1 MILGRQPA
9 LGVAEAESLLGTA
22 HVVALPAST
31 VLSDVAVKD
40 IPFARMGSV
49 VKLAEYLGSVEA
61 NDLRAAQSKLNA
73 FALSCAQT
81 IDEGKIQLGVSTYG
95 VGASTQQLLAIGL
108 NLKKTLRQHGY
119 SARLVPNAV
128 GTDDLSSAQ
137 VLHNHL
143 AGERGV
149 ELLIVK
155 DGARLHVG
163 RTVAVQDINAY
174 AARDQGRPKRDA
186 RVGMLPP
193 KLAQTIVN
201 LAVSD
206 ATSGIVLDPF
216 CGTGVVLQEASLM
229 GFEIYGSDLEQ
240 RMIDFTSQNLEWLM
254 TNFSFPMPHDDVQL
268 EVGDATSHQ
277 WKPVPNF
284 IACETYLGQPLSS
297 WPAPE
302 KLRQIIGTCNVII
315 EKFLRNIGAQL
326 PKGARLCLAVPAWR
340 SPNGQLHHLSLLDHL
355 EQMGYN
361 RVSFEH
367 VRAQDLVYFRPDQ
380 LVARELL
387 VIIKE

>member
-9 LGVAEAESLLGTA
+9 LGIAEVESLLGA
-22 HVVALPAST
+22 AGVMPLGASA
-31 VLSDVAVKD
+31 VLSEVVTNDV
-40 IPFARMGSV
+40 PFARMGSI
-49 VKLAEYLGSVEA
+49 VKLAEYLGVIETS
-61 NDLRAAQSKLNA
+61 DLRSAQRQLNA
-73 FALSCAQT
+73 FALGCAQT
-81 IDEGKIQLGVSTYG
+81 IDEGKIQLGVSAYG
-95 VGASTQQLLAIGL
+95 VGGSSQQLMAVGL

-119 SARLVPNAV
+119 SARLVPNVA
-128 GTDDLSSAQ
+128 GSEELSSAQ

-143 AGERGV
+143 TGERGV
-149 ELLIVK
+149 ELLVVK
-155 DGARLHVG
+155 DGTKLHVG

-201 LAVSD
+201 LAVSE
-206 ATSGIVLDPF
+206 ASSGVVLDPF

-229 GFEIYGSDLEQ
+229 GFAVYGSDLEQ
-240 RMIDFTSQNLEWLM
+240 RMIDFTSQNLEWLA
-254 TNFSFPMPHDDVQL
+254 TNFTLPTPRNDLRL
-268 EVGDATSHQ
+268 EVGDATTHQ
-277 WKPVPNF
+277 WKPAPDFV
-284 IACETYLGQPLSS
+284 ACETYLGQPLSS
-297 WPAPE
+297 WPTPE

-315 EKFLRNIGAQL
+315 EKFLKNIATQL

-367 VRAQDLVYFRPDQ
+367 VRTQDLVYFRPDQ

>member
-1 MILGRQPA
+1 MVLGRQP
-9 LGVAEAESLLGTA
+9 LIGVAELERVLGAE
-22 HVVALPAST
+22 HIALAGNGT
-31 VLSDVAVKD
+31 VLSDAAVSD
-40 IPFARMGSV
+40 VPFARLGSV

-61 NDLRAAQSKLNA
+61 NNLRTAQTKLND
-73 FALSCAQT
+73 FALACAQQ
-81 IDEGKIQLGVSTYG
+81 IDEGKVQLGLSVYD
-95 VGASTQQLLAIGL
+95 VPASAQQLLAVGL
-108 NLKKTLRQHGY
+108 NLKKTLRRHGY
-119 SARLVPNAV
+119 SARLVPNAN
-128 GTDDLSSAQ
+128 DANELNSAQ

-143 AGERGV
+143 TGERGI
-149 ELLIVK
+149 ELIVAK
-155 DGARLHVG
+155 DGTTLHVG

-201 LAVSD
+201 LGVGEAKAGV
-206 ATSGIVLDPF
+206 VLDPF

-229 GFEIYGSDLEQ
+229 GFEVYGSDLEQ
-240 RMIDFTSQNLEWLM
+240 RMIDFTAKNLEWLA
-254 TNFSFPMPHDDVQL
+254 TNFALPVPHNDVQL
-268 EVGDATSHQ
+268 EVGDATAHQ
-277 WKPVPNF
+277 WKPAPDFV
-284 IACETYLGQPLSS
+284 ACETYLGQPLSS

-315 EKFLRNIGAQL
+315 EKFLRNISMQLAPGAQ
-326 PKGARLCLAVPAWR
+326 LCLAVPAWR

-380 LVARELL
+380 LVTRELL
-387 VIIKE
+387 VITRN